1 MATRTRIYLIALTI
15 LVFSVGLVPSVDPM
29 VEHESMFR
37 LSGDGKILL
46 FDVQTG
52 EKLSIVYRDTEGIYN
67 QEALEAVN
75 RTLRCHGDKEVF
87 PISLKL
93 IELIDHLEDHFA
105 ADEVRVVS
113 GYRSPE
119 YNEQLRRK
127 IGRVAHDSLH
137 MQGLAMDIMFQ
148 NVSKS
153 ELGKFARLLNSGGVG
168 VYRSSNYVH
177 IDVGPVRSW

>member
-1 MATRTRIYLIALTI
+1 MAFSFGLIS
-15 LVFSVGLVPSVDPM
+15 FVDPM
-29 VEHESMFR
+29 VAHESTFR
-37 LSGDGKILL
+37 LSGDGKLLL

-52 EKLSIVYRDTEGIYN
+52 EKLSVVYRNADGSYN
-67 QEALEAVN
+67 RAALEAVN

-93 IELIDHLEDHFA
+93 IELIDHLEDHYGA
-105 ADEVRVVS
+105 TEVRVVS

-119 YNEQLRRK
+119 YNERLRRK
-127 IGRVAHDSLH
+127 IRRVAHDSLH
-137 MQGLAMDIMFQ
+137 MQGLAMDIMFE
-148 NVSKS
+148 NVSKAT
-153 ELGKFARLLNSGGVG
+153 LGEFARSLESGGVG